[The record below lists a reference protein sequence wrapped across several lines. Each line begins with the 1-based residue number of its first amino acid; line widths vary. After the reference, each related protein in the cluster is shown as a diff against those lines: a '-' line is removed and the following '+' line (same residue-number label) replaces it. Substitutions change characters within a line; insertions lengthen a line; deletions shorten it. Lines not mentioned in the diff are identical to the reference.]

1 MTRPDELRL
10 EAAQK
15 RQELVET
22 LDQLIARTDLRAR
35 AARAAHGERRP
46 AFLAAAAAAGA
57 VVVLAAVLAGR
68 AALHGAGASAVR
80 RGGPRARWGGWR

>member
-35 AARAAHGERRP
+35 AAHAVHGERRP
-46 AFLAAAAAAGA
+46 VVLAAAAAGGA
-57 VVVLAAVLAGR
+57 VVLLAAVLAGR
-68 AALHGAGASAVR
+68 AAVHGAGASR
-80 RGGPRARWGGWR
+80 RGGPRARWGGGR